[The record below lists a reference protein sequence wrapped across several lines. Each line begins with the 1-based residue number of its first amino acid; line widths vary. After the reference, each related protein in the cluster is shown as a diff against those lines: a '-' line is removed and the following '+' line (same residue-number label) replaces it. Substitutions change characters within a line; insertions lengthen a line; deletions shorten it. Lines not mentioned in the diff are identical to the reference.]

1 MCHPL
6 PGEECF
12 LIAGGGAPETE
23 VDCEL
28 MLHENSLA
36 GADAYCFKQFADAM
50 EVLPYTLAEN
60 AGLNPIYCHRIEE

>member
-23 VDCEL
+23 VDREL

-36 GADAYCFKQFADAM
+36 GADAYCFKVS
-50 EVLPYTLAEN
+50 EIWLLPVA
-60 AGLNPIYCHRIEE
+60 